1 MYEGSKSVLGGVL
14 SPTVPQPLVHAA
26 ASGIAELS
34 SCLIL
39 TPAEVI
45 KQNAQMIRREPGS
58 HAGGSTSMKA
68 LRMLRDSPEGA
79 RRRLWSG
86 YTALAGRNLPFTALQ
101 FPLFE
106 AVRSRAWK
114 WVEKREKEA
123 ETRRGILQTGLVNG
137 SSAAVAGSVSSVV
150 TTPTDVVKT
159 RMMVLGDE
167 GRREGARRGQLGSAL
182 RVAGLVYRENGMPGL
197 FRGWLLRGG
206 WAAMGSGLYLGTY
219 EGAKVWLAK
228 DEHSEVSV

>member
-1 MYEGSKSVLGGVL
+1 
-14 SPTVPQPLVHAA
+14 
-26 ASGIAELS
+26 
-34 SCLIL
+34 
-39 TPAEVI
+39 
-45 KQNAQMIRREPGS
+45 MIRREPG
-58 HAGGSTSMKA
+58 AQGGGSTSIRA

-101 FPLFE
+101 FPMFE
-106 AVRSRAWK
+106 AVRTRAWR
-114 WVEKREKEA
+114 WVEQRQTEGQ
-123 ETRRGILQTGLVNG
+123 TGRGLLQTGLVNG
-137 SSAAVAGSVSSVV
+137 SSAAVAGSISSVV

-167 GRREGARRGQLGSAL
+167 GGRRGSREGQLGAAL
-182 RVAGLVYRENGMPGL
+182 RVAGLVYRENGVPGL

-228 DEHSEVSV
+228 DKESEVAA

>member
-1 MYEGSKSVLGGVL
+1 M
-14 SPTVPQPLVHAA
+14 VHAA

-39 TPAEVI
+39 TPAEVV
-45 KQNAQMIRREPGS
+45 KQNAQMIRRDPGS
-58 HAGGSTSMKA
+58 HTGGSTSIRA
-68 LRMLRDSPEGA
+68 LRMLRDAPEGA

-106 AVRSRAWK
+106 AVRVRAWT
-114 WVEKREKEA
+114 WIEQRESDQA
-123 ETRRGILQTGLVNG
+123 ARGTLQTGLVNG
-137 SSAAVAGSVSSVV
+137 SSAAVAGSISAVV

-167 GRREGARRGQLGSAL
+167 GTRKGARGGQLGSAL
-182 RVAGLVYRENGMPGL
+182 RVAGLVYRENGIPGL

-228 DEHSEVSV
+228 DKKSEVAV